1 MEGTSVTLD
10 SGVSEIHRDDVIV
23 WRSEHGDSIIAKIDT
38 RTGIFTTFDGAEGRF
53 SGILELDS
61 KTGSL
66 TIRHIR
72 TKHAGLYHLDITG
85 NRRSIF
91 KRVFISVC

>member
-10 SGVSEIHRDDVIV
+10 TGVSEIHRDDVIV
-23 WRSEHGDSIIAKIDT
+23 WRSEHGDSIIAKIDK
-38 RTGIFTTFDGAEGRF
+38 RTEKVTAFDGAEGRF
-53 SGILELDS
+53 SGTLELDN

-66 TIRHIR
+66 TIRRIR

-85 NRRSIF
+85 NRRTIF